1 MIFQKSKHSSQSQII
16 DELLMWYKQSQ
27 PGKAANIKMS
37 HHCQTQT
44 ALKSGNYEEG
54 QNRRLAV

>member
-1 MIFQKSKHSSQSQII
+1 MIFQKSKHSSQPQIT
-16 DELLMWYKQSQ
+16 DEVLTWCKQSR

-37 HHCQTQT
+37 HHRQSQTT
-44 ALKSGNYEEG
+44 LKSGNYEEG